1 VRVKGDYEKDAA
13 AVRAA
18 FGNVKI
24 VTAPGVSGEFG
35 FVTDEMTEKL
45 FNTKAAA
52 FDVVN
57 RIRIDKTVL
66 NV

>member
-1 VRVKGDYEKDAA
+1 
-13 AVRAA
+13 
-18 FGNVKI
+18 